1 YGSIAFTSPRA
12 AHAVARRMKEL
23 AVGWPPVRSTP
34 VVWATG
40 PATAAG
46 LGGGMGS
53 VRLPA
58 GRRTG
63 RIGAARALGRAMV
76 EKQASGPV
84 LFPCGESHR
93 DELPLELRAG
103 GLSVDEVVCYR
114 SVLAA
119 IAEARMAAERGTV
132 LVVTSPSVAD
142 LVARACPRG
151 TRPELLAVGPTT
163 AETARAAGWSPAAVA
178 TEPTARALASAIK
191 SLLRKR

>member
-1 YGSIAFTSPRA
+1 MTDTVVLTASAGAFPGLAAALGRIRVAIEERPLMSFAPPANGGPLDAALERLGEYGSIAFTSPRA

-46 LGGGMGS
+46 LSGGMGS

-63 RIGAARALGRAMV
+63 RIGAARALGRAML

-119 IAEARMAAERGTV
+119 IAEAR
-132 LVVTSPSVAD
+132 
-142 LVARACPRG
+142 
-151 TRPELLAVGPTT
+151 
-163 AETARAAGWSPAAVA
+163 
-178 TEPTARALASAIK
+178 
-191 SLLRKR
+191 